1 MSKKCFQLSISTYCQ
16 AKCRSCLRTNESTGE
31 PEDWL
36 KPAHMSVSAVQ
47 NLVTGEYFK
56 KNEMGYILFCGELG
70 DPMMHPD
77 IEEIIDICLGAVP
90 RIEIATNG
98 GLRQPDWYEKI
109 AKKYGNRIHIKWA
122 IDGTDHKT
130 NWKYREGVDFKRAM
144 SNMKTWIKNGGAGD
158 WHFLI
163 FDWNWKQVNKARHMA
178 KKIGIEI
185 LFKVNNRPYGLIR
198 PQAKKRVME
207 ILKNGR

>member
-1 MSKKCFQLSISTYCQ
+1 
-16 AKCRSCLRTNESTGE
+16 
-31 PEDWL
+31 
-36 KPAHMSVSAVQ
+36 MSVSAVQ

-144 SNMKTWIKNGGAGD
+144 SNMKAWIKNGGAGD

-163 FDWNWKQVNKARHMA
+163 FD
-178 KKIGIEI
+178 
-185 LFKVNNRPYGLIR
+185 
-198 PQAKKRVME
+198 
-207 ILKNGR
+207 